1 MADDT
6 TATSRVVTIDLDD
19 ERQVEGLA
27 DALRVAGFN
36 ANTTSNYT
44 SIGHVWRV
52 ENALR
57 ALLPKPKPEEPTGF
71 GAVVRDVDEI
81 FCRVVDVHVPWR
93 NAQGDWH
100 PWSHF
105 SDAVEI
111 LFPGVAQ

>member
-44 SIGHVWRV
+44 SIGQVCRV
-52 ENALR
+52 EDALR

-93 NAQGDWH
+93 SSLGTRHSWNE
-100 PWSHF
+100 F
-105 SDAVEI
+105 SANVEI